1 MDEYENTKEYLDL
14 QDKYCDWLIKNGTLR
29 ESNNFEYKEVAYI
42 GPKDMHLAQLLIR
55 SGPEHRKFL
64 RQIFVSVDI
73 TAPLYWWKEADTY
86 KVGTVANSTSTMH
99 KLASYPITEE
109 CFEMGDYNGDLKPYE
124 GNPICLDTT
133 VKTIWN
139 NLIINCENLRRCYNE
154 TKDIRYWKELVRLLP
169 ESWLQTRTITMNYEN
184 LLAICSKGQRRNHKL
199 IEWRED
205 FINWART
212 LPYASQLIFI
222 DEQTSQDFTLS

>member
-1 MDEYENTKEYLDL
+1 M
-14 QDKYCDWLIKNGTLR
+14 
-29 ESNNFEYKEVAYI
+29 
-42 GPKDMHLAQLLIR
+42 
-55 SGPEHRKFL
+55 
-64 RQIFVSVDI
+64 DI

-139 NLIINCENLRRCYNE
+139 NLIIDCENLRRCYNE

-212 LPYASQLIFI
+212 LPYANQLIFI
-222 DEQTSQDFTLS
+222 DEQTSQDFNIKLIF